1 MCTAALEMSS
11 SKFWYNLWL
20 WWWSDNL
27 VVFYSLWIWI
37 VYKKRLYQQKKTIL
51 RVTESIAVSTEP
63 KWILR
68 HNIPDNIKLSSNIR
82 TFYSF
87 DRSSKSI
94 SVSLFGTNLPE
105 SLSLTV
111 THLHD
116 PRCDGANLVQKAA
129 ARLSPSGDFGIKA
142 NLFLISRRATLKGF
156 NFIAKSVI

>member
-1 MCTAALEMSS
+1 MLKKIIN
-11 SKFWYNLWL
+11 KFPTLPPRAGGVSEIGKIPY
-20 WWWSDNL
+20 
-27 VVFYSLWIWI
+27 FYFFLFLNPSLIN
-37 VYKKRLYQQKKTIL
+37 KKAIL

-94 SVSLFGTNLPE
+94 SVSLFGTNLPK

-116 PRCDGANLVQKAA
+116 PGCDGANLVQKAA

-142 NLFLISRRATLKGF
+142 NLFLIFRRATLKGF